1 MVKAQTFLKNK
12 KTNIIIFQNS
22 DHVNVDYIANRW
34 KKPDSF
40 SENAIINFIHS
51 PIETGYF
58 GRFLASLTSSVNDN
72 SYFFIYDDDIVW
84 ESKYLENMIR
94 AFNDGY
100 LAREMEE

>member
-1 MVKAQTFLKNK
+1 MKNK

-58 GRFLASLTSSVNDN
+58 GRFLAPLTSSVNDN
-72 SYFFIYDDDIVW
+72 SYFFICDDDIVW
-84 ESKYLENMIR
+84 GSKYFENMIR